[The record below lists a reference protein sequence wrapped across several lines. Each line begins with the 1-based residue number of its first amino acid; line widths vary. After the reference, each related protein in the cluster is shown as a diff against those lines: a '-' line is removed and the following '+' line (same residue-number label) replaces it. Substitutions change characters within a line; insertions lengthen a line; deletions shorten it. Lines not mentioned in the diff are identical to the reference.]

1 MNTAGI
7 ITNAYDDP
15 FFKKLGWRFGFC
27 WLSYQ
32 NFLAN
37 LFSQCKVS
45 LCERNTHDASS
56 VGENCCSISAQKT
69 TKKIFLKICWEIK
82 TSTRTW
88 KLVHALHYANEL
100 LVRVRLGFQKLL
112 QTRQTNKNYQNR
124 SWLWLSIVWETHKL
138 TRFQPGV
145 T

>member
-1 MNTAGI
+1 MNTAEI

-15 FFKKLGWRFGFC
+15 FFKKTRIWRFRFC

-45 LCERNTHDASS
+45 LCQRNTHDASS

-69 TKKIFLKICWEIK
+69 TKKIFLKREICWKMK
-82 TSTRTW
+82 TPTRTW

-100 LVRVRLGFQKLL
+100 LVRVRLAFQKLL
-112 QTRQTNKNYQNR
+112 QTRK
-124 SWLWLSIVWETHKL
+124 LSKQVWVMIKHCL
-138 TRFQPGV
+138 GNSQIN
-145 T
+145 